1 MAIIAKASGD
11 SGNFEP
17 APTGTY
23 RAVCVDVVDLGVLD
37 VTWQGKQKRQHKINV
52 AWMLDE
58 AREDGK
64 PFMVF
69 KRYTLS
75 LHEKG
80 TLRKDLESWRGRK
93 FTRDEEM
100 GFDVETVVGKS
111 CIVGVTHVEK
121 GGTVYANVSSIAP
134 LMKGMQAMPIPA
146 DYIRK
151 QDRTDAQPATAPER
165 DDEPPMEPISA
176 DDIPF

>member
-11 SGNFEP
+11 SGTFQP
-17 APTGTY
+17 APAGTY

-37 VTWQGKQKRQHKINV
+37 VTWQGQTKRQHKINV
-52 AWMLDE
+52 AFMIDE
-58 AREDGK
+58 WREDGK

-75 LHEKG
+75 LSEKS
-80 TLRKDLESWRGRK
+80 TLRKDLEAWRGKK

-100 GFDVETVVGKS
+100 GFDVEAVVGKS
-111 CIVGVTHVEK
+111 CILGVAQVEK
-121 GGTVYANVSSIAP
+121 GGTTYANISSIAP
-134 LMKGMQAMPIPA
+134 LMKGMQAMPVPVDYVRKADRPDAPA
-146 DYIRK
+146 
-151 QDRTDAQPATAPER
+151 AAAPH